1 MPRGTIQ
8 STFRQFWLYFWNLD
22 KSAKEMYNRL

>member
-1 MPRGTIQ
+1 MPRVTIQ
-8 STFRQFWLYFWNLD
+8 STFRQFQLYFWNLD